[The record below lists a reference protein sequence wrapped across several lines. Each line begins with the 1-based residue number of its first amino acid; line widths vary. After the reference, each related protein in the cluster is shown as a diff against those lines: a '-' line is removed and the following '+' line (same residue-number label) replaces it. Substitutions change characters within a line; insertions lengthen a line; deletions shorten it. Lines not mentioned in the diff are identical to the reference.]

1 MHGGEYYYHH
11 GCEGGSRQGRR
22 AFRAGS
28 PLDGERIL
36 VSLDQPLD
44 GNFRRFEY
52 EVGKTKV
59 RANERWRSGIHE
71 MIETLK

>member
-1 MHGGEYYYHH
+1 MYGGEYYYHH
-11 GCEGGSRQGRR
+11 GCEGGSHQGRR

-28 PLDGERIL
+28 PLDGERIP
-36 VSLDQPLD
+36 VPLDQLSD
-44 GNFRRFEY
+44 SILRRFEY